1 MVSKII
7 ANRVKRIISDL
18 AGNWQFSFIPGHQMM
33 NNVVITQKVI
43 HYIRI
48 WCRKRSG
55 MVVKIDLEKEY
66 DRVDWKFLE
75 DDLRE
80 VGFGEFLIRVIMGY
94 LTSSQLSVLR
104 NSTRLDSFKPER
116 GLRQGDPLSPYM
128 FMLCMEVLV

>member
-55 MVVKIDLEKEY
+55 MVVKIDLEKAY

-75 DDLRE
+75 DDLQE

>member
-7 ANRVKRIISDL
+7 ANRVKRIIGDL
-18 AGNWQFSFIPGHQMM
+18 VGNWQFSFIPGHQMM

-48 WCRKRSG
+48 GCRKRSG